1 MIMKS
6 HQLEMLP
13 NSFVDSESHNQ
24 KPNSIFH
31 YFADPLRESRVSG
44 KETMVGKQDRSIGV
58 LEVYIHQA
66 SDIKNICIYHNQDV
80 YAKIFLTSDPEK
92 TVSTQIINGGGQNP
106 VFNES
111 LRLDVKTIDSSLK
124 CEIWML
130 SRIRNYLEDQ
140 LLGFALVPLCD
151 VVIGNGKLDQEFS
164 LSTTDLFHSQAGF
177 VQLSVTYNGSSPEV
191 LEIPSSLARLDS
203 EVPVS
208 VPCELDKIEFPN
220 PNIVIENERM
230 VSEYFQV
237 TRDNFDSKSTEC
249 LGKIDDDKHLS
260 SEDTSNQIAHGTSV
274 GGLGS
279 GEVSKLETP
288 PSCVSVALPNIEPEK
303 KMVQQEI
310 VDMYMKSMH
319 QFTESLAKMKLPLEI
334 GNGRA
339 DDLGDTGSDEK
350 VPVIT
355 KSNGQGNPR
364 VFYGSRAFF

>member
-31 YFADPLRESRVSG
+31 YFADPSRESRVNG
-44 KETMVGKQDRSIGV
+44 KETIVGKQDRSIGV
-58 LEVYIHQA
+58 LE
-66 SDIKNICIYHNQDV
+66 
-80 YAKIFLTSDPEK
+80 
-92 TVSTQIINGGGQNP
+92 IINGGGKNP
-106 VFNES
+106 IFNES

-151 VVIGNGKLDQEFS
+151 VVIGNGKSDQEFS

-191 LEIPSSLARLDS
+191 LGIPSSLARLDS
-203 EVPVS
+203 E
-208 VPCELDKIEFPN
+208 DG
-220 PNIVIENERM
+220 
-230 VSEYFQV
+230 SEYFQV
-237 TRDNFDSKSTEC
+237 TCDNFDSKSTEC
-249 LGKIDDDKHLS
+249 LRKIDDDKHLS
-260 SEDTSNQIAHGTSV
+260 SEDTSGQIAHGTSV

-288 PSCVSVALPNIEPEK
+288 PS
-303 KMVQQEI
+303 I

-355 KSNGQGNPR
+355 KSNGQRNLR

>member
-1 MIMKS
+1 
-6 HQLEMLP
+6 MLP

-31 YFADPLRESRVSG
+31 NSADLSRASRVSG

-66 SDIKNICIYHNQDV
+66 RDIKNICIYHNQDV

-106 VFNES
+106 VFTES

-151 VVIGNGKLDQEFS
+151 VVIGNGN
-164 LSTTDLFHSQAGF
+164 
-177 VQLSVTYNGSSPEV
+177 VTYNGSSPEV
-191 LEIPSSLARLDS
+191 LGIPSSLARLDS

-220 PNIVIENERM
+220 PNIVI
-230 VSEYFQV
+230 
-237 TRDNFDSKSTEC
+237 
-249 LGKIDDDKHLS
+249 
-260 SEDTSNQIAHGTSV
+260 
-274 GGLGS
+274 
-279 GEVSKLETP
+279 
-288 PSCVSVALPNIEPEK
+288 
-303 KMVQQEI
+303 
-310 VDMYMKSMH
+310 
-319 QFTESLAKMKLPLEI
+319 
-334 GNGRA
+334 
-339 DDLGDTGSDEK
+339 
-350 VPVIT
+350 
-355 KSNGQGNPR
+355 
-364 VFYGSRAFF
+364 